1 MYTTLSYQI
10 WYIYAFAQDALN
22 KVAEHFR
29 RIRDDR
35 RAEVELTP
43 TTIAVSM
50 LIMILVL
57 SLFLYSTV
65 HNLARQ

>member
-22 KVAEHFR
+22 QVAEHFR
-29 RIRDDR
+29 RIHDDR
-35 RAEVELTP
+35 RGDAEFTP
-43 TTIAVSM
+43 PVIALFI

-57 SLFLYSTV
+57 ILFLYFNV